1 MDERYEIPG
10 ALVRDRTVSVPL
22 HWSTDDGAG
31 IDVFVRELVHPEKR
45 DRDLPLLLFLQGG
58 PGGKSPRPTRGGWIP
73 RALQDFRVVLLDQR
87 GTGRS
92 SRITGAAVERLAD
105 AEAAADHLLAFR
117 ADSIVAD
124 AEHVRATL
132 YGGRRWTTLGQS
144 YGGFVTLT
152 YLSRAPHGLDR
163 CLITG
168 GLPSL
173 RPDAR
178 ELYRRTYPR
187 VAAKVRRFYERYPL
201 DVARIG
207 AVADRV
213 AAGPVHLPDGDRLTV
228 RRLQTLGQL
237 LGAQAG
243 PEELHWLFEEALDD
257 GSPSGLSDTFLDQV
271 ARRTSFWDNP
281 LYAALHESI
290 YASGAGATAW
300 AAEAERGSEFDGDV
314 RPLPFTG
321 EMIYPWMFDEIASL
335 RPFAPAAH
343 ALAAREDLPE
353 LYDRARLAANEVPV
367 DAAVYFDD
375 MYVDADLSLETAH
388 ARGQRPHLG
397 DQRVRARRPAHRRR
411 ARPAARPPAP
421 MTRHR

>member
-10 ALVRDRTVSVPL
+10 ALVHDRSVTVPL
-22 HWSTDDGAG
+22 HRHADDGAT
-31 IDVFVRELVHPEKR
+31 IEVFVRELVHPARR
-45 DRDLPLLLFLQGG
+45 DADLPLLLFLQGG
-58 PGGKSPRPTRGGWIP
+58 PGGRSPRPTRGGWIA
-73 RALQDFRVVLLDQR
+73 RALQDYRVVLLDQR

-92 SRITGAAVERLAD
+92 SRVTGAQMQRFAGAD
-105 AEAAADHLLAFR
+105 AAAEHLLAFR

-144 YGGFVTLT
+144 YGGFVTLS
-152 YLSRAPHGLDR
+152 YLSTAPEGLER

-187 VAAKVRRFYERYPL
+187 VAAKVARFYERFPGNV
-201 DVARIG
+201 DRAG
-207 AVADRV
+207 AVADRL
-213 AAGPVHLPDGDRLTV
+213 AAGPVRLPDGDVLSV
-228 RRLQTLGQL
+228 RRLQTVGQL

-243 PEELHWLFEEALDD
+243 AEELHWLLEEALDD
-257 GSPSGLSDTFLDQV
+257 DAPGGLSDTFLDRV
-271 ARRTSFWDNP
+271 ARSTSFWDNP

-290 YASGAGATAW
+290 YASGTGATAW
-300 AAEAERGSEFDGDV
+300 AAEAERGPEFDGDR

-335 RPFAPAAH
+335 RPFAAAAH
-343 ALAAREDLPE
+343 ALAEREEWGE
-353 LYDRARLAANEVPV
+353 LYDPARLAANEVPV

-375 MYVDADLSLETAH
+375 LYVDTDLSLETAAAVGNVRTWVTNEFEH
-388 ARGQRPHLG
+388 DGLRTGDVLDRLLG
-397 DQRVRARRPAHRRR
+397 LRER
-411 ARPAARPPAP
+411 
-421 MTRHR
+421 

>member
-10 ALVRDRTVSVPL
+10 ALVHDRTVTVPL
-22 HWSTDDGAG
+22 HWSADDGAA
-31 IDVFVRELVHPEKR
+31 IEVFVRELVHPEKR

-58 PGGKSPRPTRGGWIP
+58 PGGKSPRPTRGGWIA

-92 SRITGAAVERLAD
+92 SRVTGAAIERFPEAG
-105 AEAAADHLLAFR
+105 AAADHLLAFR

-144 YGGFVTLT
+144 YGGFVTLS
-152 YLSRAPHGLDR
+152 YLSRAPQGLDR

-168 GLPSL
+168 GLPAL

-187 VAAKVRRFYERYPL
+187 VAATVRRFYQRYPG
-201 DVARIG
+201 DVARAG
-207 AVADRV
+207 AVADRLATTV
-213 AAGPVHLPDGDRLTV
+213 RLPDGDVLTV
-228 RRLQTLGQL
+228 RRLQTVGQVLG
-237 LGAQAG
+237 GQAG
-243 PEELHWLFEEALDD
+243 AEELHWLLEEALDD
-257 GSPSGLSDTFLDQV
+257 GAPSGLSDTFLDQA

-290 YASGAGATAW
+290 YASGPGATAW
-300 AAEAERGSEFDGDV
+300 AAEAERGPEFDGAV

-353 LYDRARLAANEVPV
+353 LYDPAVLAANEVPV
-367 DAAVYFDD
+367 DAAVYFEDI
-375 MYVDADLSLETAH
+375 YVDTDLSLETAAAVGNVRTWVTNEFEH
-388 ARGQRPHLG
+388 DGLRTGDVLDRLLG
-397 DQRVRARRPAHRRR
+397 LRYR
-411 ARPAARPPAP
+411 
-421 MTRHR
+421 

>member
-10 ALVRDRTVSVPL
+10 ALVRDRSVTVPL
-22 HWSTDDGAG
+22 HWRGDDGAG
-31 IDVFVRELVHPEKR
+31 IDVFVRELVRPGGR
-45 DRDLPLLLFLQGG
+45 DADLPLLLFLQGG
-58 PGGKSPRPTRGGWIP
+58 PGGRSPRPTRGSWLP

-92 SRITGAAVERLAD
+92 SRVTGAGIQRFED
-105 AEAAADHLLAFR
+105 PHAAAAHLLAFR

-152 YLSRAPHGLDR
+152 YLSTAPEALER
-163 CLITG
+163 CLVTG

-173 RPDAR
+173 QPDAR

-187 VAAKVRRFYERYPL
+187 VAGKVARFYERYPG
-201 DVARIG
+201 DVARFA
-207 AVADRV
+207 AVADRL
-213 AAGPVHLPDGDRLTV
+213 AAAPVHLPDGDVLTV
-228 RRLQTLGQL
+228 RRLQTVGQVLGT
-237 LGAQAG
+237 QAG
-243 PEELHWLFEEALDD
+243 AEELHWLVEEALDD
-257 GSPSGLSDTFLDQV
+257 GAPSGLSDTFLDQV
-271 ARRTSFWDNP
+271 ARRTSYWDNP

-290 YASGAGATAW
+290 YASGSVRPGW
-300 AAEAERGSEFDGDV
+300 AAEAERGPEFDGSV

-335 RPFAPAAH
+335 RPFGPAAH
-343 ALAAREDLPE
+343 ALAERDEAPE
-353 LYDRARLAANEVPV
+353 LYDAGRLAVNEVPV

-375 MYVDADLSLETAH
+375 MYVDAGLSLETADAVGNVRTWVTNEH
-388 ARGQRPHLG
+388 EHDGLRTGDVLDRLLG
-397 DQRVRARRPAHRRR
+397 LRAR
-411 ARPAARPPAP
+411 
-421 MTRHR
+421 

>member
-10 ALVRDRTVSVPL
+10 ALVHDRSVTVPL
-22 HWSTDDGAG
+22 HRHGDDGAT
-31 IDVFVRELVHPEKR
+31 ISVFVRELVDPARR
-45 DRDLPLLLFLQGG
+45 DADLPLLLFLQGG
-58 PGGKSPRPTRGGWIP
+58 PGGKSPRPTRGGWLP
-73 RALQDFRVVLLDQR
+73 RALRDFRVVLLDQR

-92 SRITGAAVERLAD
+92 SRITGASMQRFD
-105 AEAAADHLLAFR
+105 DSRAAAAHLLAFR

-152 YLSRAPHGLDR
+152 YLSTAPEALDR

-178 ELYRRTYPR
+178 ELYRGTYPG
-187 VAAKVRRFYERYPL
+187 VAGKVRRFYERYPA

-213 AAGPVHLPDGDRLTV
+213 AAGPVLLPDGDRLSV

-257 GSPSGLSDTFLDQV
+257 GATTGLSDTFLDQV

-290 YASGAGATAW
+290 YASGPGATGW
-300 AAEAERGSEFDGDV
+300 AAEAERGPEFDGDR

-335 RPFAPAAH
+335 RPFAAAAH
-343 ALAAREDLPE
+343 ALAGCADLSP
-353 LYDRARLAANEVPV
+353 LYDPQRLAANEVPV

-375 MYVDADLSLETAH
+375 MYVDAGLSLETAAAVGNVRTWVTNEFEH
-388 ARGQRPHLG
+388 DGLRTG
-397 DQRVRARRPAHRRR
+397 DVLDRLLPLRSR
-411 ARPAARPPAP
+411 
-421 MTRHR
+421 

>member
-10 ALVRDRTVSVPL
+10 ALVRDRSVAVPL
-22 HWSTDDGAG
+22 HRHGDDGAT
-31 IDVFVRELVHPEKR
+31 ISVFVRELVDPAKR
-45 DRDLPLLLFLQGG
+45 DADLPLLLFLQGG
-58 PGGKSPRPTRGGWIP
+58 PGGKSPRPTRGGWLA
-73 RALQDFRVVLLDQR
+73 RALRDFRVVLLDQR

-92 SRITGAAVERLAD
+92 SRVTGASMQRFAD
-105 AEAAADHLLAFR
+105 PRAAAEHLLAFR

-124 AEHVRATL
+124 AEQVRADL

-152 YLSRAPHGLDR
+152 YLSTAPEALDR
-163 CLITG
+163 CLVTG

-187 VAAKVRRFYERYPL
+187 VAGKVRRFYERYPA
-201 DVARIG
+201 DVGRIG
-207 AVADRV
+207 AVADRI
-213 AAGPVHLPDGDRLTV
+213 AAGTVLLPDGDRLSV

-257 GSPSGLSDTFLDQV
+257 GAPTGLSDTFLDQV

-281 LYAALHESI
+281 LYAALHESV
-290 YASGAGATAW
+290 YVSGAGATGW
-300 AAEAERGSEFDGDV
+300 AAEAERGPEFDGDR

-335 RPFAPAAH
+335 RPFAAAAQ
-343 ALAAREDLPE
+343 ALAGRPDLPP
-353 LYDRARLAANEVPV
+353 LYDPHRLAHNEVPV
-367 DAAVYFDD
+367 DAAVYFED
-375 MYVDADLSLETAH
+375 MYVDTDLSLETAAAVGNVRTWVTNEYEH
-388 ARGQRPHLG
+388 DGLRTG
-397 DQRVRARRPAHRRR
+397 DVLDRLLAVRSR
-411 ARPAARPPAP
+411 
-421 MTRHR
+421 

>member
-10 ALVRDRTVSVPL
+10 ALVHDRTVTVPL
-22 HWSTDDGAG
+22 HRGAEDGGG
-31 IDVFVRELVHPEKR
+31 IEVFVRELVHPARR
-45 DRDLPLLLFLQGG
+45 DQDLPLLLFLQGG
-58 PGGKSPRPTRGGWIP
+58 PGGRSPRPTRGGWIA

-92 SRITGAAVERLAD
+92 SRITGAGMVRFPD
-105 AEAAADHLLAFR
+105 ARAAADHLLAFR

-144 YGGFVTLT
+144 YGGFITLT
-152 YLSRAPHGLDR
+152 YLSRAPQALER

-168 GLPSL
+168 GLPAL
-173 RPDAR
+173 HPDAR

-187 VAAKVRRFYERYPL
+187 VAAKVRRFYGRYPG
-201 DVARIG
+201 DVARAG
-207 AVADRV
+207 AVADRL
-213 AAGPVHLPDGDRLTV
+213 AAAPVRLPDGDVLTV
-228 RRLQTLGQL
+228 RRLQTVGQVLG
-237 LGAQAG
+237 GQAG
-243 PEELHWLFEEALDD
+243 AEELHWLLEEALDD
-257 GSPSGLSDTFLDQV
+257 GAPGGLSDTFLDQV

-290 YASGAGATAW
+290 YASGPGATAW
-300 AAEAERGSEFDGDV
+300 AAEAERGPEFDGDV

-335 RPFAPAAH
+335 RPFAAAAH

-353 LYDRARLAANEVPV
+353 LYDPARLAANEVPV
-367 DAAVYFDD
+367 DAAVYYDD
-375 MYVDADLSLETAH
+375 MYVDAELSLQTAAAVGNVRTWVTDEFEH
-388 ARGQRPHLG
+388 DGLRTGDVLDRLLG
-397 DQRVRARRPAHRRR
+397 LRYR
-411 ARPAARPPAP
+411 
-421 MTRHR
+421 